1 MEHSNP
7 SQADS
12 RSAAGQSSVCTY
24 KNTRL
29 QAWSWQRKKKN
40 TKSRTLTLCQ
50 CTCSVSD
57 SAVVF
62 CQFTCSVSDSAVALC
77 QCTCS
82 VSDSAVPL
90 CQCTCSVSDSAVP
103 LCQCTCSVS
112 DSAVALCQC
121 TCSVSDSGLKLS
133 FVVFPGLFLVV
144 ITNIT
149 VRGSYRTSAIN
160 YNSRIIIIIFSRI
173 ICQGL
178 KIRQGMIS
186 SIWSS
191 RCDAVSDDE

>member
-62 CQFTCSVSDSAVALC
+62 CQF
-77 QCTCS
+77 
-82 VSDSAVPL
+82 
-90 CQCTCSVSDSAVP
+90 
-103 LCQCTCSVS
+103 TCSVS